1 MSASVAN
8 LSGATMREIVSTE
21 SHDRPSVFLQ
31 LINNA
36 VRRLAPSEESAMA
49 DRERKRISAEDK
61 FAEEMGVLVTFL
73 DPHLKARR
81 EAKSTDPLAP
91 WSARKALFFFLFATS
106 TLWLVVLGVIYLL
119 YIIL

>member
-1 MSASVAN
+1 
-8 LSGATMREIVSTE
+8 MRDIVSTE

-81 EAKSTDPLAP
+81 EAKGEAKRTDPLAP

>member
-1 MSASVAN
+1 
-8 LSGATMREIVSTE
+8 
-21 SHDRPSVFLQ
+21 
-31 LINNA
+31 
-36 VRRLAPSEESAMA
+36 MA
-49 DRERKRISAEDK
+49 DLKGKRISAEDK
-61 FAEEMGVLVTFL
+61 FAGDLGVLVTFL

-81 EAKSTDPLAP
+81 EAKSTHPLAP